1 MSWLDTHRSEEP
13 AGESTLRE
21 ELRALL
27 GMGTRNYFESEPTPE
42 LVALAEDLRREAKRR
57 NHTARKRS
65 HWMLM
70 AAALPLALAFGGVS
84 LWGIAQKHKAE
95 DLAAAI
101 SGKEA
106 EITRMATTLKKM
118 EVLAPNAAP
127 TSAQPLLAADH
138 KRSKPVKGRELVEP
152 VEHPA
157 GQILQDVQQV
167 KSH

>member
-1 MSWLDTHRSEEP
+1 
-13 AGESTLRE
+13 
-21 ELRALL
+21 
-27 GMGTRNYFESEPTPE
+27 MGNRNYFESEPTAE

-70 AAALPLALAFGGVS
+70 AAALPLAMAFGGVS
-84 LWGIAQKHKAE
+84 LWGLHQKNKAE
-95 DLAAAI
+95 ELAATLSAKDADI
-101 SGKEA
+101 A
-106 EITRMATTLKKM
+106 RMASTLKRM
-118 EVLAPNAAP
+118 EVVAPNAAP
-127 TSAQPLLAADH
+127 ASQPLLTADH
-138 KRSKPVKGRELVEP
+138 KRSKTLKGRELVEP